1 MGRQFTFYMG
11 KDNKRSF
18 FEFLRQEVFL
28 FITSSDVGAAYD
40 ISDDPENEIVI
51 YMYKKEY
58 GEVDYTQIPDTD
70 SFYINRFNS
79 PVIVL
84 KVPNVDDEKLIV
96 VSGRLWL
103 TSEKFADENA
113 NRKAIEKDYRKLVRW
128 LKKNIPFQDCEFHGA
143 YAFAVDKA
151 YADDEIVKKLEGHKY
166 DRVS

>member
-11 KDNKRSF
+11 GENKHSF
-18 FEFLRQEVFL
+18 FEFLKQESFL
-28 FITSSDVGAAYD
+28 FITSSDFGAAYD
-40 ISDDPENEIVI
+40 ILDDPENEIVI

-58 GEVDYTQIPDTD
+58 GEVNYVQIPNTD
-70 SFYINRFNS
+70 SFYIDRDTS
-79 PVIVL
+79 PLIVL
-84 KVPNVDDEKLIV
+84 KVPHVDDEKLRV
-96 VSGRLWL
+96 LSGRLWL

-151 YADDEIVKKLEGHKY
+151 YADDEVVYKLADHKY